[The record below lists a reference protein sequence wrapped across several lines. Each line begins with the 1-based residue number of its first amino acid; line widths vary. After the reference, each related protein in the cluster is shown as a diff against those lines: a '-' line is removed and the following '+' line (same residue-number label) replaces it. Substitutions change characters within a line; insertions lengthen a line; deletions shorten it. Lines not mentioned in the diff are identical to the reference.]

1 MNDQINPSG
10 GKTKSLIKTK
20 YIFLFILLFSLC
32 ALYFSYLLLMRISEE
47 KFFTAIFG
55 VFIAGDFFAIWL
67 VMSSMNKQINNG
79 SVLKAT
85 LKDLL
90 ISIVIFGIFIVL
102 INKYI
107 YAYYSLIGV

>member
-1 MNDQINPSG
+1 MDNQINPSE
-10 GKTKSLIKTK
+10 GKTKSLTKTK

-32 ALYFSYLLLMRISEE
+32 ALYFSYLLLIRISEE

-79 SVLKAT
+79 SVLRAT
-85 LKDLL
+85 LNDFL
-90 ISIVIFGIFIVL
+90 ISVVIFGIFIIL
-102 INKYI
+102 ANKYI
-107 YAYYSLIGV
+107 YSYFSLMGI